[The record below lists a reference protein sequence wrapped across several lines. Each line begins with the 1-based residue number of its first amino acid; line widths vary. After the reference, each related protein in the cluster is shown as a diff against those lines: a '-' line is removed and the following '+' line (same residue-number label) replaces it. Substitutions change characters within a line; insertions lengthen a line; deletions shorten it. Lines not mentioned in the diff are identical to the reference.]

1 MVRQRTRS
9 TSSRA
14 RWASPRIYAALLH
27 QETGGEWLAEHR
39 FHPVRCWRFDFACPA
54 LRVAVEIDGG
64 VWTMGRHNRPSGY
77 VRDMDKFNA
86 AARMG
91 WVVLKF
97 TPQQQ
102 WTAGAI
108 DMVRETC
115 AARRG
120 IEK

>member
-1 MVRQRTRS
+1 MAKRRTRR
-9 TSSRA
+9 TPSRA
-14 RWASPRIYAALLH
+14 RWASPRIYAALLR
-27 QETGGEWLAEHR
+27 QETGGEWVAEHR
-39 FHPVRCWRFDFACPA
+39 FHPVRRWRFDFACPA

-102 WTAGAI
+102 WTAGTI
-108 DMVRETC
+108 DMVCETC
-115 AARRG
+115 AARREN
-120 IEK
+120 IE